1 MSEEAALQARIAALA
16 GRINQQKQSDGSAPT
31 NAYSYS
37 GGHRAA
43 QNRWTP
49 YAQSHSP
56 YPSRGGDGAY
66 QRPSYSAHRNK
77 TLVVNNAAGPPSK
90 TDDSHVTPAA
100 DSPGWVSRRDR
111 GHMQLINTNV
121 YDQKMQQKQMDMEE
135 TAKQKQRLRNE
146 QEKNKVIRHVH
157 GTTTAQPNSAAA
169 ATPRDIVIND
179 LKFRVS
185 TDGSKLIRVFDGSN
199 KDAQSTPKQAKVA
212 GVTFHRSKHGN
223 LYRAGL
229 VKSSM
234 RKTKPA
240 KSVKLCPK
248 FTSTGTRSSITSLA
262 SRRLT
267 GRHETNPLLNTVG
280 RPDGQSLTL
289 NAGICPLG
297 PRCRFTHDVSRIAI
311 CPHFLRHGEC
321 AAGDECNLSHDLTPE
336 RVPWCIHFI
345 RGHCTKEDCRFLHV
359 RPSSTAP
366 VCGPFATMGYCEKG
380 AECQGRHVNECPD
393 YANTGVCRKRD
404 CRLPHVDSVA
414 NKRRA
419 EAVKVGDSQG
429 SPNAIAND
437 ASDLS
442 SDEDDY
448 QEIDSDDVDSDDLD
462 EEDVIMTGSGLQ
474 SHELSQQ
481 QDFIS
486 F

>member
-1 MSEEAALQARIAALA
+1 
-16 GRINQQKQSDGSAPT
+16 
-31 NAYSYS
+31 
-37 GGHRAA
+37 
-43 QNRWTP
+43 
-49 YAQSHSP
+49 
-56 YPSRGGDGAY
+56 
-66 QRPSYSAHRNK
+66 
-77 TLVVNNAAGPPSK
+77 
-90 TDDSHVTPAA
+90 
-100 DSPGWVSRRDR
+100 
-111 GHMQLINTNV
+111 MQLINTNV

-185 TDGSKLIRVFDGSN
+185 TDGSKLIRVFGESPDRFGLPGYTLNEADGSN

-234 RKTKPA
+234 RYSAKPHLGTIRSLTDRDRKTKPA